1 VSEKEFRLF
10 CTYACSYA
18 AMYDAF
24 AKIDGGGAGRDAND
38 DKRIEAA
45 EFEKGYKGVTSYGFK
60 ALEGLTKKSEAK
72 AAFEKMDDNGGGIVL
87 LDEWCEFIK
96 AAEIKAGTALG
107 KSLAEDEEGGVGKK
121 WSAPKGKKDAMT
133 KKGPA
138 KKKSSSNL
146 AKPTKK

>member
-1 VSEKEFRLF
+1 
-10 CTYACSYA
+10 
-18 AMYDAF
+18 
-24 AKIDGGGAGRDAND
+24 
-38 DKRIEAA
+38 
-45 EFEKGYKGVTSYGFK
+45 VTSYGFK